1 MNVSELL
8 RFQTVGNAPVPG
20 CEDSEFPGE
29 VQVKK
34 KKKSTHESST
44 TQGKEWVTFL
54 QIVHSGFHGFSK
66 LVFSE
71 AVGIRKTLE
80 CFPCSAAEAL
90 ELKKVS

>member
-34 KKKSTHESST
+34 KKSPLMN
-44 TQGKEWVTFL
+44 QAPLRGR
-54 QIVHSGFHGFSK
+54 SG
-66 LVFSE
+66 
-71 AVGIRKTLE
+71 
-80 CFPCSAAEAL
+80 
-90 ELKKVS
+90 